1 MSVSSREVVWVFRFV
16 LLFFDGGAE
25 EFGRGWWHGPLGVNV
40 DGLASSI
47 IVPVELFV
55 FDFTRAHARQ

>member
-16 LLFFDGGAE
+16 LLFFDGCAV
-25 EFGRGWWHGPLGVNV
+25 EFGRGWWHAALGVKI

-47 IVPVELFV
+47 IAPIHLFV
-55 FDFTRAHARQ
+55 LQST